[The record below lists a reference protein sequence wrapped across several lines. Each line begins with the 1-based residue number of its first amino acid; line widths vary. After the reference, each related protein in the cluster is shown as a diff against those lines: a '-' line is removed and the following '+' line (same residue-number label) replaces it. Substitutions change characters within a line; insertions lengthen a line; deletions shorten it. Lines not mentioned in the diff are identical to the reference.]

1 MDTTGTECVRALMT
15 TSRHL
20 IELFIQ
26 VFGELQFFLVFGV
39 ATSISFLLSKRS
51 QPYIISS
58 NKPSYGAVIS
68 DQHLYLWCSHMAQIW
83 LVLLLWVFFLS
94 STLNA
99 YCMCNGNSV
108 TVGMEGLPT
117 NHVQFMACIVGNYV
131 AIRLERSES
140 SFVRS
145 TVSKSKN
152 ISTFRDIHHV

>member
-58 NKPSYGAVIS
+58 NKPSYGAAITLQFVWSDRNRRLFDQRSANPKIS
-68 DQHLYLWCSHMAQIW
+68 AL
-83 LVLLLWVFFLS
+83 F
-94 STLNA
+94 
-99 YCMCNGNSV
+99 
-108 TVGMEGLPT
+108 
-117 NHVQFMACIVGNYV
+117 
-131 AIRLERSES
+131 AIYTTFSAHNCYFRRQARSRRA
-140 SFVRS
+140 RS
-145 TVSKSKN
+145 AFENT
-152 ISTFRDIHHV
+152 